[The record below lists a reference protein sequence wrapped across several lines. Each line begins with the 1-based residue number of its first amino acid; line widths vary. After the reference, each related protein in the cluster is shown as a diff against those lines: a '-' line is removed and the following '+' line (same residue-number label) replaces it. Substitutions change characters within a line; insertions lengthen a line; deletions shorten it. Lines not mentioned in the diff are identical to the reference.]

1 MLYYQEQTENNEKSI
16 NRTVMNLKPQF
27 IPMSRAEMD
36 RIGWKELDILLVT
49 GDAYVDHPAFGMALI
64 GRLLLDQGWRVGI
77 IAQPDWKDPD
87 SVKTMGR
94 PRIAC
99 GITAGNM
106 DSMVCIYTVGRRL
119 RSDDMYSPGGKTG
132 LKPPMASVVY
142 TQLCKQAFPGI
153 PTVLGGMEASMRRV
167 AHYDYWQDKMRPSL
181 LVESKADILVYGMG
195 ERSTPEVFRRIERGE
210 DLSGIPGTARYLG
223 GKASAELKIDDSFVM
238 LPSFDEIKTDKDA
251 IMRETVTVEY
261 EMNPWSGRKLLQE
274 TNGRYVLVEPPQP
287 PLTTEEL
294 DYVSELPYAWL
305 PHPSYKENIPAYMT
319 VRDSIQAVRGCP
331 GGCAF
336 CGLVAHQGRHVV
348 SRSEESIMRSL
359 VRLKQ
364 QKFFRGTVSD
374 VGGAAGNIY
383 GNSVKDRAICAKC
396 RRSSCMFPNP
406 CPNYQADGQALIHLL
421 RRMRHEPGVKHIF
434 INSGIRLDLALMQPE
449 LTEEII
455 HHHVSGHM
463 KVAPEHLHPRVLA
476 LMRKGKSGELEQF
489 MKIFERVS
497 RECGK
502 EQYLIPLFI
511 SNFPG
516 CTAKEM
522 KVVDDFLAS
531 HHWSP
536 QQAQDYIPLPL
547 TMGAAMYCSGKTASG
562 EVIEVNRGLK
572 ERRTQLTMLK
582 HRRDG
587 HFRPQDKNP
596 NRFRNGKGKGF
607 PKR

>member
-1 MLYYQEQTENNEKSI
+1 
-16 NRTVMNLKPQF
+16 MNLKPQF
-27 IPMSRAEMD
+27 MPMCRAEME
-36 RIGWKELDILLVT
+36 RLGWEELDILLVT

-64 GRLLLDQGWRVGI
+64 GRLLLDEGWRVGI
-77 IAQPDWKDPD
+77 IAQPDWKNPD
-87 SVKTMGR
+87 SVKAMGR

-119 RSDDMYSPGGKTG
+119 RSDDMYSPGGRTG

-142 TQLCKQAFPGI
+142 TQLCKGAFPGI

-195 ERSTPEVFRRIERGE
+195 ERSTPEVFHRIERGE

-223 GKASAELKIDDSFVM
+223 GKASAELKIDDSYVM
-238 LPSFDEIKTDKDA
+238 LPSFDEIKNDKDA
-251 IMRETVTVEY
+251 IMRETVAVEY
-261 EMNPWSGRKLLQE
+261 EMNPWCGRRLLQE
-274 TNGRYVLVEPPQP
+274 TNGRYVLVEPPQK

-294 DYVSELPYAWL
+294 DRVSELPYAWL
-305 PHPSYKENIPAYMT
+305 PHPSYKEPVPAYMT

-359 VRLKQ
+359 AKLKSQ
-364 QKFFRGTVSD
+364 HFFRGTVSD

-383 GNSVKDRAICAKC
+383 GNSVKDRTLCSKC

-406 CPNYQADGQALIHLL
+406 CPNYKADGQALIHLL
-421 RRMRHEPGVKHIF
+421 RRMRSEPGVKHVF

-449 LTEEII
+449 LTAEII
-455 HHHVSGHM
+455 RHHVSGHM

-476 LMRKGKSGELEQF
+476 LMRNGKSGELEEF

-516 CTAKEM
+516 CTAREM

-562 EVIEVNRGLK
+562 EAIEVNRGLR

-582 HRRDG
+582 HRRDRGNAGPG
-587 HFRPQDKNP
+587 HFHP
-596 NRFRNGKGKGF
+596 NGRSKPFLPKNGKKF
-607 PKR
+607 PPR

>member
-1 MLYYQEQTENNEKSI
+1 
-16 NRTVMNLKPQF
+16 MNLKPQF

-36 RIGWKELDILLVT
+36 QLGWQELDILLVT

-64 GRLLLDQGWRVGI
+64 GRLLLDHGWRVGI
-77 IAQPDWKDPD
+77 IAQPDWKNPD
-87 SVKTMGR
+87 AVKVMGR

-119 RSDDMYSPGGKTG
+119 RGDDMYSPGGKTG

-142 TQLCKQAFPGI
+142 TQLCKGAFPGI

-181 LVESKADILVYGMG
+181 LVESKADILIYGMG
-195 ERSTPEVFRRIERGE
+195 ERSTPEVFHRIERGE

-223 GKASAELKIDDSFVM
+223 GKASAELKIDDSFVI
-238 LPSFDEIKTDKDA
+238 LPSFDEIKNDKDA
-251 IMRETVTVEY
+251 IMRETVAIEH
-261 EMNPWSGRKLLQE
+261 EMNPWCGRRLLQE
-274 TNGRYVLVEPPQP
+274 TNGRYVLVEPPQK

-294 DYVSELPYAWL
+294 DHVSELPYAWL
-305 PHPSYKENIPAYMT
+305 PHPSYKETIPAYMT

-359 VRLKQ
+359 VRLKNM
-364 QKFFRGTVSD
+364 KFFRGTVSD

-383 GNSVKDRAICAKC
+383 GNSVKDRGICAKC

-406 CPNYQADGQALIHLL
+406 CPNYQADGRALIHLL
-421 RRMRHEPGVKHIF
+421 RRMRNEPGVKHIF
-434 INSGIRLDLALMQPE
+434 INSGIRLDLALMQPD
-449 LTEEII
+449 LTAEII
-455 HHHVSGHM
+455 RHHVSGHM

-476 LMRKGKSGELEQF
+476 LMRKGKSGELEEF

-516 CTAKEM
+516 CTAQEM

-547 TMGAAMYCSGKTASG
+547 TMGAAMYYSGKTASG

-587 HFRPQDKNP
+587 GKGNP
-596 NRFRNGKGKGF
+596 NHDRFNSPGRGKPHFHPQGGKKF

>member
-1 MLYYQEQTENNEKSI
+1 
-16 NRTVMNLKPQF
+16 MNLKPQF
-27 IPMSRAEMD
+27 IPMTRAEMD

-64 GRLLLDQGWRVGI
+64 GRLLLDAGWRVGI
-77 IAQPDWKDPD
+77 IAQPDWKNPD
-87 SVKTMGR
+87 SVKAMGR

-294 DYVSELPYAWL
+294 DHVSELPYAWL
-305 PHPSYKENIPAYMT
+305 PHPSYKETIPAYMT

-383 GNSVKDRAICAKC
+383 GNSVKDRSLCAKC

-455 HHHVSGHM
+455 RHHVSGHM

-587 HFRPQDKNP
+587 HFRPQDKNQ